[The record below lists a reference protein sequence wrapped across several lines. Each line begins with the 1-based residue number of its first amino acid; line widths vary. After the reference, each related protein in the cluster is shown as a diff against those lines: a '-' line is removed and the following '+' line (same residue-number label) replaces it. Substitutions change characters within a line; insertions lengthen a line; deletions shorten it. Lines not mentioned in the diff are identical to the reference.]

1 MLCIAHRSP
10 FIITF
15 ALFHSNLCLYCGSS
29 KIADPRDMG
38 QGIENGFEIWTRT
51 FRVRL
56 TEKHWGIS
64 HLNQKLLIIALN
76 CPQIR
81 TLWTG
86 KAWVNPKLRGQ
97 PYSPP
102 SLNTN
107 LVSLTAAF
115 LRKSG
120 LTQALPYPGHK
131 MQIDALTFRLP
142 CAIWKSLSSPYCTA
156 ASPRELGLRKL
167 CQIRVHKTQ
176 MHARTF
182 HLSCAICKSLSSHP
196 NCFSTSL
203 ENRSPDRQINK
214 CKHKKYLPFYCKA
227 KSPVCFSF
235 HLLKHPLRS
244 RTKVQFSQRLLL
256 QLRQTKPLTVS
267 VLLGFISSSHFFRS
281 FPCFFS
287 TNQWSSCFFL
297 PLLIN

>member
-10 FIITF
+10 FIMTTI
-15 ALFHSNLCLYCGSS
+15 ALFHSNLCLYHGSL
-29 KIADPRDMG
+29 KIADPRDVG
-38 QGIENGFEIWTRT
+38 QGTENGFESRTRT
-51 FRVRL
+51 FPVRL

-64 HLNQKLLIIALN
+64 HLNQKLLIVALN

-86 KAWVNPKLRGQ
+86 KAWVNPNFRGQ

-102 SLNTN
+102 SHNTN

-115 LRKSG
+115 LRKS
-120 LTQALPYPGHK
+120 TQALSYPGHR

-156 ASPRELGLRKL
+156 AFPRELGLRKL

-176 MHARTF
+176 MDARTF
-182 HLSCAICKSLSSHP
+182 HLSCAICRSLSSHP
-196 NCFSTSL
+196 NCLSTRL

-214 CKHKKYLPFYCKA
+214 CKYKKYLPFYCTA
-227 KSPVCFSF
+227 KSPVCVSF
-235 HLLKHPLRS
+235 YLLKFPLRS
-244 RTKVQFSQRLLL
+244 RTKVRFPQRLLL
-256 QLRQTKPLTVS
+256 QLRQTKPLTVP
-267 VLLGFISSSHFFRS
+267 VLLRFISSSHFFRS

-287 TNQWSSCFFL
+287 TNQWSSCFFS

>member
-10 FIITF
+10 FIMTTIG
-15 ALFHSNLCLYCGSS
+15 LFHSNLCLYHGSS
-29 KIADPRDMG
+29 KTADPRDVG
-38 QGIENGFEIWTRT
+38 QGTENGFEIWART
-51 FRVRL
+51 FPVRL

-86 KAWVNPKLRGQ
+86 KGWVNPNFRGQ

-102 SLNTN
+102 SHNTN
-107 LVSLTAAF
+107 LVSLTPAF

-156 ASPRELGLRKL
+156 AFPRELGLRKL

-176 MHARTF
+176 MDARTF
-182 HLSCAICKSLSSHP
+182 HLSCAISKSLTSHP
-196 NCFSTSL
+196 NCFSTRL

-214 CKHKKYLPFYCKA
+214 CKHKNTCHSIVQL
-227 KSPVCFSF
+227 
-235 HLLKHPLRS
+235 
-244 RTKVQFSQRLLL
+244 KVQFAFHFTSRNSLSAPAPKSNFRSVFCSNCGKLSLSLSRFFLGLSLLL
-256 QLRQTKPLTVS
+256 TSSDQTNGQTA
-267 VLLGFISSSHFFRS
+267 SSR
-281 FPCFFS
+281 PC
-287 TNQWSSCFFL
+287 
-297 PLLIN
+297 